1 MSASGDDMSSLEL
14 AEHFA
19 GALTAVGGQA
29 QVLASRAKAHAAVRD
44 LVAGR
49 AVLVDDH
56 PDLAGLDHGGTA
68 PEDPWDAE
76 VGVTGVLAAAAH
88 TGTLALTSGV
98 GRARR
103 SSLLPNEH
111 IALVPFS
118 RLRETYAD
126 LITELS
132 RLEPMPSGI
141 QLVTGPSRSADI
153 EMQMILGMH
162 GPREVR
168 VLLYPDDLRSQP

>member
-1 MSASGDDMSSLEL
+1 MSTHEL
-14 AEHFA
+14 AEQFA
-19 GALTAVGGQA
+19 AALGAVGGQA
-29 QVLASRAKAHAAVRD
+29 RVLASRAQAYAAVRD

-56 PDLAGLDHGGTA
+56 PDLAGLEHGGTA

-76 VGVTGVLAAAAH
+76 VGVTGVLAAAAS
-88 TGTLALTSGV
+88 TGTLALISGP

-103 SSLLPNEH
+103 SSVLPGEH
-111 IALVPFS
+111 IALAPFY

-126 LITELS
+126 LIAELG
-132 RLEPMPSGI
+132 RLDPMPSGI

-168 VLLYPDDLRSQP
+168 VLLYPDDLRSRS